1 MTLFRIEVRR
11 ALRRRA
17 VRVLI
22 ALAGLACVLAGIV
35 AFVGSRGKSLAEL
48 QAQTD
53 GSPAIV
59 IEWWDAG
66 AHEGFLGI
74 AMFLLLLGAFF
85 GGATVAGGEWRANTV
100 TTLLTWE
107 PRRLR
112 VHAARTA
119 SAAVLAFLISWMLQ
133 VVFLASF
140 LPAVLAHGTAAGAD
154 GEFWWD
160 LALAIT
166 RTSIV
171 TAGAAVLGVSLATAA
186 RSTAFAVISV
196 FAWVAV
202 IEQLVRAV
210 RPASARWLWG
220 ENLGTILTW
229 HQLPD
234 VDFARGPALAAA
246 TLLVYAGVIAGLAA
260 LSFQRRDVTGAS

>member
-1 MTLFRIEVRR
+1 VKLFEMEMRR

-22 ALAGLACVLAGIV
+22 ALAGVACIFAGVV
-35 AFVGSRGKSLAEL
+35 AFAGSSGKSLLEL
-48 QAQTD
+48 QAAD
-53 GSPAIV
+53 EGSPAIV
-59 IEWWDAG
+59 TDWWMPDG
-66 AHEGFLGI
+66 REGFLAI
-74 AMFLLLLGAFF
+74 AMFFLLIGGLF
-85 GGATVAGGEWRANTV
+85 GGATVAGGEWRAGTV

-119 SAAVLAFLISWMLQ
+119 SAAVLAFVIAWLLQ

-140 LPAVLAHGTAAGAD
+140 LPAVLAHGTAAGTD
-154 GEFWWD
+154 GAFWSA
-160 LALAIT
+160 LALTIT

-186 RSTAFAVISV
+186 RNTAFAIISV
-196 FAWVAV
+196 FAWVV
-202 IEQLVRAV
+202 VVEQLLRSL
-210 RPASARWLWG
+210 RPSSARWLWG

-234 VDFARGPALAAA
+234 VEFARGPAVAAV
-246 TLLVYAGVIAGLAA
+246 TLLVYAAVIAGLAA
-260 LSFQRRDVTGAS
+260 FSFQRRDIAGGS